1 MEVALN
7 ALDATADGVTTTA
20 PFAKPALIALAK
32 LTPHGAL
39 KRGDRA
45 QASTLNMLEDTSDI
59 MEKGMHNILQNGF
72 DNLQG
77 TRNQLADLGV
87 IQTLRK
93 WNKFSEYA
101 SEAVHLNKKT
111 VTSSQAARSD
121 NMWKRKGL
129 ASRSLSSDR
138 SEPTPI
144 SDTADA
150 PTDCLTRADDT
161 ASVDIT
167 SVYEDPFRE
176 TASVVV
182 PDQAFELAREPSIA
196 ESESIYSDLGE
207 VEHDDSFRLHT
218 LRQSDGSR

>member
-7 ALDATADGVTTTA
+7 ALDATADCVTTTA
-20 PFAKPALIALAK
+20 PFAKPALKALAK
-32 LTPHGAL
+32 FTPHGAL

-59 MEKGMHNILQNGF
+59 MENGMHNILQNEF
-72 DNLQG
+72 DDLRDSRNDLANLG
-77 TRNQLADLGV
+77 R
-87 IQTLRK
+87 IQTLRN
-93 WNKFSEYA
+93 WSKFSQYA
-101 SEAVHLNKKT
+101 SDAVHLNKKT

-121 NMWKRKGL
+121 NIWKRKGL
-129 ASRSLSSDR
+129 ASRSLSNGR

-144 SDTADA
+144 SDTVDA
-150 PTDCLTRADDT
+150 PIDCPRRADDN

-182 PDQAFELAREPSIA
+182 SDQAFKPAREPSIA

-207 VEHDDSFRLHT
+207 AEHDDSFRLHT